1 MHPDLQLVQGS
12 WIVTALE
19 MDGQNMPAALLADS
33 RIVVQGQRFTSTG
46 VGAVYEGTLE
56 LDASATPRR
65 LDMKF
70 DAGPEKGNIN
80 LGIYELAGDTWK
92 LCLATR
98 GSLRPPGFAT
108 TPGSGFA
115 LETLARAKAG
125 TAAPKMK
132 RKKASASTAP
142 ATEFEGEWQMVS
154 GMMNG
159 QAMEESVVVWVKRV
173 TRGNR
178 TTVYAGPQ
186 VMMQMDFTNDS
197 AQSPKTI
204 DYRNTAGANRGKNQY
219 GIYEFEG
226 SLLRICVAAP
236 GNARPSEFQSAAG
249 DGRTM
254 TVWKRA

>member
-33 RIVVQGQRFTSTG
+33 RIVVQGERFTSTG

-115 LETLARAKAG
+115 LETLAR
-125 TAAPKMK
+125 
-132 RKKASASTAP
+132 
-142 ATEFEGEWQMVS
+142 
-154 GMMNG
+154 
-159 QAMEESVVVWVKRV
+159 
-173 TRGNR
+173 
-178 TTVYAGPQ
+178 
-186 VMMQMDFTNDS
+186 
-197 AQSPKTI
+197 
-204 DYRNTAGANRGKNQY
+204 
-219 GIYEFEG
+219 
-226 SLLRICVAAP
+226 
-236 GNARPSEFQSAAG
+236 
-249 DGRTM
+249 
-254 TVWKRA
+254 